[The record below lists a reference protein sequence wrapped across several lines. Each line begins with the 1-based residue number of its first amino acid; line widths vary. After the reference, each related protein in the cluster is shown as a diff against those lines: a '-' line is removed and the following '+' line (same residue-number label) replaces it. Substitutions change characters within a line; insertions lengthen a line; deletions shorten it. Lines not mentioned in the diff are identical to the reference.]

1 MDLFSRLCG
10 FEAVAL
16 ARISDPRD
24 RFHLGISSFLSLSGL
39 IACVLSAG
47 YLIWQCTESW
57 LLTFAG
63 SAFTLFSLYALLLVL
78 IASSVLPIFSPDNNL
93 AEGSAPVSNRPRWT
107 RLIIFLLI
115 SLSFTQ
121 PMAVFLMGNIPYF
134 EKQIDRKIK
143 ITQAIISQASIDKM
157 DALLAQREQDL
168 TRLSEMYDRLLLLQY
183 ANSEGGLP
191 IPKDTNR
198 KALVIGNAN
207 YANKPLQNPTKDAKD
222 LASSLEKM
230 GFNVKVVLDADR
242 LKMEREIDSY
252 TASLTSKDISIFYFS
267 GHGFQE
273 EGNYLNPIGM
283 QTENRSEAVGLNIT
297 LEKIKSKHPRANIII
312 IDACRDFPF
321 GSMKRGGLG
330 DVNIGPNTYI
340 AMAASPGQSAAD
352 GPSNTNGLF
361 TGAIL
366 HHISKGID
374 IDLVFRSVREEVF
387 RLSSGRQLPWTS
399 STLGS
404 ELILTAP
411 FKPKIVLS
419 EDFDQLA
426 MVPNTYLLKGLTID
440 PDLPD
445 IPNAFYCGIVGDPV
459 VDEGVRKRI
468 LNCLGQKILRSQDDY
483 KKLTMD
489 VELFKANEQ
498 LQNTGSQATRF
509 INIYK
514 ILWSDSLFIIGT
526 ASLTIILL
534 IILSSGHIMREGFP
548 TALTKYEYS
557 KQYLDRENINTEY
570 SNYFSAWRVLIKK
583 FNNKYKS
590 NRMEEGGGI
599 ISYNLPKTAYEDY
612 RQSTLK
618 DDDKNSYQD
627 IDALIRA
634 IKANSKS

>member
-1 MDLFSRLCG
+1 MDFFSRLCG

-24 RFHLGISSFLSLSGL
+24 RFHLGLSSFLSLSGL

-57 LLTFAG
+57 LLTAAG
-63 SAFTLFSLYALLLVL
+63 SAFTLFSLYALLIVL
-78 IASSVLPIFSPDNNL
+78 IASSVLPIFSSDNNT
-93 AEGSAPVSNRPRWT
+93 ANGSEQVNNKPRWT
-107 RLIIFLLI
+107 KLVIFLLI

-121 PMAVFLMGNIPYF
+121 PIAVFIMGNIPYF

-143 ITQAIISQASIDKM
+143 ITKAVISQASIEKM
-157 DALLAQREQDL
+157 DSLIAQREQDL
-168 TRLSEMYDRLLLLQY
+168 ARLSEMYDRLMLIQY
-183 ANSEGGLP
+183 ANTEGGLP
-191 IPKDTNR
+191 TTTDNHR

-207 YANKPLQNPTKDAKD
+207 YAIKPLQNPTKDAKE

-230 GFNVKVVLDADR
+230 GFIVKVVLDADR

-273 EGNYLNPIGM
+273 DANYLIPIGM
-283 QTENRSEAVGLNIT
+283 RTENRSEAIGLNIT
-297 LEKIKSKHPRANIII
+297 LEKIKNRQPRANILI

-352 GPSNTNGLF
+352 GPANTNGLF

-366 HHISKGID
+366 NHINKGID
-374 IDLVFRSVREEVF
+374 IDLIFRSVREEVF

-411 FKPKIVLS
+411 FKPKIALS
-419 EDFDQLA
+419 EDFVQIA
-426 MVPNTYLLKGLTID
+426 MAPNTYLLKGLTID
-440 PDLPD
+440 PDLPV
-445 IPNAFYCGIVGDPV
+445 IPNAFYCGIVGDPS
-459 VDEGVRKRI
+459 VDEGVRKKI
-468 LNCLGQKILRSQDDY
+468 LNCLGQKILRAQDDY
-483 KKLTMD
+483 KKLTID

-526 ASLTIILL
+526 TSLTIILL

-548 TALTKYEYS
+548 AALTKYEQS
-557 KQYLDRENINTEY
+557 KQYLDRESINSEY
-570 SNYFSAWRVLIKK
+570 SNYFSAWRVLIKR
-583 FNNKYKS
+583 FNNKFRDGS
-590 NRMEEGGGI
+590 QATRGDI
-599 ISYNLPKTAYEDY
+599 ISSYPPATAYEDY
-612 RQSTLK
+612 RQTILNE
-618 DDDKNSYQD
+618 DDKNNYND
-627 IDALIRA
+627 VDALLRA
-634 IKANSKS
+634 IKVISKP